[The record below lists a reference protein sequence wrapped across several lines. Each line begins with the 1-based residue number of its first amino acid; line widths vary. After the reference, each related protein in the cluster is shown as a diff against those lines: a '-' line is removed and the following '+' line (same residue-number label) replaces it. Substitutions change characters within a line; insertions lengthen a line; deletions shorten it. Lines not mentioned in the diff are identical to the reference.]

1 MSGTAVRKRST
12 GALTV
17 AGVLKNKAI
26 MQKALFG
33 LLAVAVLSSGPA
45 AANDYPTR
53 TITIV
58 VPAAA
63 GGGLDRVV
71 RLIAEKLR
79 AKWGQPVVV
88 ENRGGAGGVIGT
100 EFVARAAPDGYTYLF
115 AGTGQLV
122 IDRATKVNYDPEAF
136 APVSLVT
143 TAPNVLVVN
152 SSVPATSVQELI
164 ALAKADP
171 DRLNYASQGIGT
183 TQHLSVEYLKSLAGI
198 NIVHVPFSGG
208 APALVALLGGQVEV
222 MFTEI
227 SGVLQN
233 IRTGKLRALAV
244 GSEMRN
250 ALLPDVP
257 AMSEVLPD
265 FVSMTWQGMVAP
277 PGTPPAITTMMSEA
291 IAETV
296 KQPDVAKQ
304 LIESSLDSIG
314 STPAEM
320 ASFMQVERARWRKVV
335 RAAAQK

>member
-1 MSGTAVRKRST
+1 MLAATL
-12 GALTV
+12 AL
-17 AGVLKNKAI
+17 
-26 MQKALFG
+26 
-33 LLAVAVLSSGPA
+33 SWPA
-45 AANDYPTR
+45 CAQDYPGR

-71 RLIAEKLR
+71 RLIAERLR
-79 AKWGQPVVV
+79 AKWGQPVVI

-100 EFVARAAPDGYTYLF
+100 EFVARAAPDGHTFLF

-122 IDRATKVNYDPEAF
+122 IDRATKTNYDPEAF
-136 APVSLVT
+136 VPVSLVT

-152 SSVPATSVQELI
+152 AGLAAKTVQELI
-164 ALAKADP
+164 ALAKAHP

-183 TQHLSVEYLKSLAGI
+183 TQHLSVEYLKSLADI
-198 NIVHVPFSGG
+198 NIVHVPFGGG

-233 IRTGKLRALAV
+233 VRSGKLRALAV
-244 GSEMRN
+244 GSEKRN
-250 ALLPDVP
+250 ALLPEVP

-277 PGTPPAITTMMSEA
+277 PGTPPAIATTMSAA
-291 IAETV
+291 IAEAI
-296 KQPDVAKQ
+296 KHPDVAK
-304 LIESSLDSIG
+304 LLVESSLDPIG
-314 STPAEM
+314 STPVEM
-320 ASFMQVERARWRKVV
+320 ASFMKAERERWRQVI
-335 RAAAQK
+335 RAASAAPK

>member
-1 MSGTAVRKRST
+1 MQTRFFSLLFAA
-12 GALTV
+12 AL
-17 AGVLKNKAI
+17 A
-26 MQKALFG
+26 
-33 LLAVAVLSSGPA
+33 LSSPA
-45 AANDYPTR
+45 RAQDYPAR

-71 RLIAEKLR
+71 RLIAERLR
-79 AKWGQPVVV
+79 VKWGQPVVI

-100 EFVARAAPDGYTYLF
+100 EFVARAAPDGYTFLF

-122 IDRATKVNYDPEAF
+122 IDRAAKTNYDPEAF
-136 APVSLVT
+136 VPVSLVT

-152 SSVPATSVQELI
+152 SAVAANNLQELI
-164 ALAKADP
+164 ALAKAQP

-198 NIVHVPFSGG
+198 NIVHVPFGGG

-233 IRTGKLRALAV
+233 VRTGKLRALAV
-244 GSEMRN
+244 GSEKRN

-257 AMSEVLPD
+257 AMSEVLPG

-277 PGTPPAITTMMSEA
+277 PGTPPAIAATHVGGDCRGHQAAGGRQAASRTRASTA
-291 IAETV
+291 I
-296 KQPDVAKQ
+296 
-304 LIESSLDSIG
+304 G
-314 STPAEM
+314 NTPAEM
-320 ASFMQVERARWRKVV
+320 ASFMKVERERWRKVI
-335 RAAAQK
+335 RAATGGEEIAQSEDRR

>member
-1 MSGTAVRKRST
+1 MLTRSF
-12 GALTV
+12 GA
-17 AGVLKNKAI
+17 
-26 MQKALFG
+26 
-33 LLAVAVLSSGPA
+33 LLAVALACSAPA
-45 AANDYPTR
+45 QAQDYPTR

-136 APVSLVT
+136 VPVSLVT
-143 TAPNVLVVN
+143 TAPNVLVVHPG
-152 SSVPATSVQELI
+152 VAARSVQELI
-164 ALAKADP
+164 ALAKANP
-171 DRLNYASQGIGT
+171 DKLNYASQGIGT
-183 TQHLSVEYLKSLAGI
+183 TQHLSVEYLKSVAGI
-198 NIVHVPFSGG
+198 NIVHVPFGGG

-233 IRTGKLRALAV
+233 TRTGKLRALAV
-244 GSEMRN
+244 GSEKRN
-250 ALLPDVP
+250 ALMPDVP

-277 PGTPPAITTMMSEA
+277 PDTPRAIAAAMSAAVAEA
-291 IAETV
+291 I
-296 KQPDVAKQ
+296 KQPDVAQQ
-304 LIESSLDSIG
+304 LVGLSLEAIG

-320 ASFMQVERARWRKVV
+320 AAFMTVERERWRKVM
-335 RAAAQK
+335 RSIGSAAAK

>member
-1 MSGTAVRKRST
+1 MLTRSF
-12 GALTV
+12 GA
-17 AGVLKNKAI
+17 
-26 MQKALFG
+26 
-33 LLAVAVLSSGPA
+33 LLAVALACSAPA
-45 AANDYPTR
+45 QAQDYPTR

-136 APVSLVT
+136 VPVSLVT
-143 TAPNVLVVN
+143 TAPNVLVVHPG
-152 SSVPATSVQELI
+152 VAAKSVQELI
-164 ALAKADP
+164 ALAKANP
-171 DRLNYASQGIGT
+171 DKLNYASQGIGT
-183 TQHLSVEYLKSLAGI
+183 TQHLSVEYLKSVAGI
-198 NIVHVPFSGG
+198 NIVHVPFGGG

-233 IRTGKLRALAV
+233 TRTGKLRALAV
-244 GSEMRN
+244 GSEKRN
-250 ALLPDVP
+250 ALMPDVP

-277 PGTPPAITTMMSEA
+277 PDTPRAIAAAMSAAVAEA
-291 IAETV
+291 I
-296 KQPDVAKQ
+296 KQPDVAQQ
-304 LIESSLDSIG
+304 LVGLSLEAIG

-320 ASFMQVERARWRKVV
+320 AAFMTVERERWRKVM
-335 RAAAQK
+335 RSIGSAAAK

>member
-1 MSGTAVRKRST
+1 MHK
-12 GALTV
+12 L
-17 AGVLKNKAI
+17 
-26 MQKALFG
+26 LFG
-33 LLAVAVLSSGPA
+33 LLLAATALLSGPA
-45 AANDYPTR
+45 RALDYPVR

-71 RLIAEKLR
+71 RLIAERLR

-100 EFVARAAPDGYTYLF
+100 EFVARAAPDGYTFLF

-136 APVSLVT
+136 VPVSLVT

-152 SSVPATSVQELI
+152 SAVRANTVQELI
-164 ALAKADP
+164 ALAKANP

-183 TQHLSVEYLKSLAGI
+183 TQHLSVEYLKSRAGI
-198 NIVHVPFSGG
+198 NIVHVPFGGG

-227 SGVLQN
+227 SGILQN
-233 IRTGKLRALAV
+233 VRTGKLRPLAV
-244 GSEMRN
+244 GSEARN
-250 ALLPDVP
+250 ALLPEVP

-265 FVSMTWQGMVAP
+265 FISMTWQGMVAP
-277 PGTPPAITTMMSEA
+277 PGTPPVIAEAMSAA
-291 IAETV
+291 IAEAITH
-296 KQPDVAKQ
+296 PDVARQ
-304 LIESSLDSIG
+304 LAESSLDPIG
-314 STPAEM
+314 NTPAEM
-320 ASFMQVERARWRKVV
+320 ASFMNVERGRWRKVL